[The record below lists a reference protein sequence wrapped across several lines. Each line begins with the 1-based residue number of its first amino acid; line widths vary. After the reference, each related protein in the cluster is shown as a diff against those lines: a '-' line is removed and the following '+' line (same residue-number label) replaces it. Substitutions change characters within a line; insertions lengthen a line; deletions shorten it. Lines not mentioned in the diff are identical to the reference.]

1 VDFPSWKSRTFQQAS
16 NKFGSLSISDNGKL
30 VGLEGMLVATKID
43 LSDVSNNSG
52 SPKEILEE
60 ETVFYH
66 DNSHIADVKG
76 NGQNMLVATQCKSED
91 NDAYDDQIKEDARI
105 VSKPKAALFKGEDD
119 EPMAPQDSTIIFKKN
134 SIVSNIST
142 SIDLSK
148 REI

>member
-1 VDFPSWKSRTFQQAS
+1 
-16 NKFGSLSISDNGKL
+16 
-30 VGLEGMLVATKID
+30 
-43 LSDVSNNSG
+43 LSDVSINNG

-66 DNSHIADVKG
+66 DVKG